1 MICCENVVDIA
12 PLKKETFHSRA
23 LEKLN
28 CTNTQLLNLIV
39 ICVIEDEFVRERE
52 REREREVE
60 IEIGEN
66 GFQHQGT

>member
-28 CTNTQLLNLIV
+28 CTNTQLLNSTG
-39 ICVIEDEFVRERE
+39 ICVIEEGFERE
-52 REREREVE
+52 IE

-66 GFQHQGT
+66 GFQC